1 MATIKIP
8 KGPITISRG
17 IHDDQSPMIC
27 VQVSSTPR
35 LHLHPKHNLPIRMQE
50 SDMKFMDS
58 DLSPQAKAALDL
70 VLAEVEAKL
79 LAKATEAAKAMA
91 AEIGVKLDGHAT

>member
-17 IHDDQSPMIC
+17 IHDDQSPMIV

-35 LHLHPKHNLPIRMQE
+35 LNLHPKHNLPIRMQE
-50 SDMKFMDS
+50 SDMKFLDTE
-58 DLSPQAKAALDL
+58 LSPEGKAALEL
-70 VLAEVEAKL
+70 VLAEVEGKV
-79 LAKATEAAKAMA
+79 LAKAAEAAKTMA
-91 AEIGVKLDGHAT
+91 AEIGVKLDVTPT